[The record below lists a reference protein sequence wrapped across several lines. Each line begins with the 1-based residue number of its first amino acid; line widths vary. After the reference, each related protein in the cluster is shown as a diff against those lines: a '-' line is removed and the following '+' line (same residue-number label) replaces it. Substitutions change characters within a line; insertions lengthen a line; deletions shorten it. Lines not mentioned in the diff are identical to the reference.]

1 MGTPFSSLSLKT
13 PWWIDLLIF
22 ILVIVSLVITLWT
35 LFTQLT
41 DRNSFKFVFQMI
53 SISVEIVWI
62 IYMNKK

>member
-1 MGTPFSSLSLKT
+1 MG
-13 PWWIDLLIF
+13 WLLIL
-22 ILVIVSLVITLWT
+22 ILIIVSFVITLWT

-53 SISVEIVWI
+53 PISVEIVRI